1 MSSRQALAWRA
12 RGLEGAQSLLA
23 FSIII
28 HKERLMECW
37 PQKEALIIVI
47 LNGREPP
54 CSLSKATS
62 SSNIPKF

>member
-1 MSSRQALAWRA
+1 MNSRKALAQRA

-37 PQKEALIIVI
+37 QQKEALIIVI
-47 LNGREPP
+47 FNRREPP
-54 CSLSKATS
+54 CSLSEAPS
-62 SSNIPKF
+62 SANIPKF